1 MLLGDSM
8 TGAKQNNPFE
18 LLRNKSIIE
27 ILDGDKDFGEVSFP
41 SCKSPI
47 KVSMPY
53 LSGPIICDISGRFGL
68 AASYSWGGG
77 SQSRWSYLDDLL
89 KYCIDHNR
97 ISDLLSFLSSKD
109 QFVEKLKG
117 CAPPDI
123 EAAHVMIIEKVLE
136 HINSILYF
144 GGNELRIAGKQ
155 FQIRPIGSTISI
167 AAPAVRKIDRGYI
180 RDLGKRAIKDI
191 NETNYDSAITKSR
204 TLLEEA
210 FCYVIEKQDE
220 VPSNSGDIGK
230 LYNQVKTLYSMHQDG
245 GTDKRIN
252 MLLSGLEKI
261 VSAITQMRN
270 EGSDSHGVG
279 LKRINIKDYHALLA
293 VNAATTMADFI
304 LSVGE
309 SANNHQKENT

>member
-1 MLLGDSM
+1 MMINKKPNSPFNLL
-8 TGAKQNNPFE
+8 
-18 LLRNKSIIE
+18 LNKSIIE
-27 ILDGDKDFGEVSFP
+27 ILDGDKDFGEVSFR
-41 SCKSPI
+41 SCQSII

-53 LSGPIICDISGRFGL
+53 LSGPTICDISSRFGL

-77 SQSRWSYLDDLL
+77 SKSRWSYLDDLL
-89 KYCIDHNR
+89 KYCIDNNR
-97 ISDLLSFLSSKD
+97 ISDLLSFLFSKE
-109 QFVEKLKG
+109 QFVDKLKG
-117 CAPPDI
+117 CSPPDI
-123 EAAHVMIIEKVLE
+123 EKAHAMIIEKVLE

-155 FQIRPIGSTISI
+155 FQIRPMGSAIAV
-167 AAPAVRKIDRGYI
+167 AAPAVKTIDRSYI
-180 RDLGKRAIKDI
+180 RDLGERAVKDI
-191 NETNYDSAITKSR
+191 DEKSYDSAITKSR
-204 TLLEEA
+204 TMLEEV
-210 FCYVIEKQDE
+210 FCYVIEKKNE
-220 VPSNSGDIGK
+220 VPSNSGDIVK

-261 VSAITQMRN
+261 VTAITQMRN

-279 LKRINIKDYHALLA
+279 LKRVNIKDYHALLA

-309 SANNHQKENT
+309 SASNNQRMNN

>member
-1 MLLGDSM
+1 MA
-8 TGAKQNNPFE
+8 GAKQNNPFE

-47 KVSMPY
+47 KISMPY
-53 LSGPIICDISGRFGL
+53 LSGPIICDISSRFGL
-68 AASYSWGGG
+68 AVSYSWGGG

-97 ISDLLSFLSSKD
+97 IPDLLTFLFSKE

-117 CAPPDI
+117 CSPSDI
-123 EAAHVMIIEKVLE
+123 EDAHVIIIEKVLE

-167 AAPAVRKIDRGYI
+167 AAPAIRKIDRSYI
-180 RDLGKRAIKDI
+180 RDLGERAVKDI
-191 NETNYDSAITKSR
+191 DEKNYDSAITKSR
-204 TLLEEA
+204 TMLEEV
-210 FCYVIEKQDE
+210 FCYVIEKRNE
-220 VPSNSGDIGK
+220 VPSSSGDIVK
-230 LYNQVKTLYSMHQDG
+230 LYSQVKTLYSMHQDG

-261 VSAITQMRN
+261 VTAITQLRN

-279 LKRINIKDYHALLA
+279 LRRVNIKDYHALLA

-309 SANNHQKENT
+309 SVNNHQRSFNI